1 MTILITIINECPN
14 GMRMKVTSEK
24 RGNFVLINIKG
35 TLSIENISPFET
47 LINKHVDNNDH
58 ILIDLTDLTFIDSSS
73 LGIIVVYYTKSE
85 KNGRQ
90 FALLNIN
97 SDIMQMFKIT
107 GLDKRIKIFNS
118 IEDAVTALN
127 LD

>member
-1 MTILITIINECPN
+1 MKVSSEQRENYILIS
-14 GMRMKVTSEK
+14 V
-24 RGNFVLINIKG
+24 KG

-47 LINKHVDNNDH
+47 LVNKCVEQKSH

-85 KNGRQ
+85 KNSRH
-90 FALLNIN
+90 FALININ

-107 GLDKRIKIFNS
+107 GLDKRIRIFNDLK
-118 IEDAVTALN
+118 EAVN
-127 LD
+127 SLDLSV

>member
-1 MTILITIINECPN
+1 MKVSSEQRENYILIS
-14 GMRMKVTSEK
+14 V
-24 RGNFVLINIKG
+24 KG

-47 LINKHVDNNDH
+47 LVNKCVEQKSH

-85 KNGRQ
+85 KNNRQ
-90 FALLNIN
+90 FALININ

-107 GLDKRIKIFNS
+107 GLDKRIRIFNDLK
-118 IEDAVTALN
+118 EAVN
-127 LD
+127 SLDLSV

>member
-24 RGNFVLINIKG
+24 RDNFVLINIKG

-118 IEDAVTALN
+118 IEDAVTSLN

>member
-1 MTILITIINECPN
+1 MN
-14 GMRMKVTSEK
+14 GTRMKVTSEK
-24 RGNFVLINIKG
+24 KENFILIRIKG

-47 LINKHVDNNDH
+47 MVNKHVEDKDH
-58 ILIDLTDLTFIDSSS
+58 ILIDLSELTFIDSSS

-85 KNGRQ
+85 KNNRH

-107 GLDKRIKIFNS
+107 GLDKRIRLFKS
-118 IEDAVTALN
+118 LDEAVDALDLN
-127 LD
+127 